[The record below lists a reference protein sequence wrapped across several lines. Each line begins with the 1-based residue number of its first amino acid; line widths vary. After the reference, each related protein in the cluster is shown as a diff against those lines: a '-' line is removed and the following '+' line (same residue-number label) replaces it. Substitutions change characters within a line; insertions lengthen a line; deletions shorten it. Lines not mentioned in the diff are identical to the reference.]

1 MVADVA
7 SAAVLADEG
16 VTWVPDE
23 GVCGG
28 AVGELEVSRLV
39 ASQEGPDLASLAGM
53 ASRRNIRP
61 RRDPMSTCVAIPVLT
76 ALSVAQAAVQ
86 PACEGWTTE
95 DFWRT
100 ADPARVKEC
109 LAAGYS
115 VHDRLGR
122 SWTVLHMAAA
132 FSDDPEV
139 IAVLVEAG
147 ADLEASWPPL
157 NRTPLHTAARHNRN
171 PEIVRLLL
179 RYGADDYAVNGPG
192 RTPLHLAALFSE
204 NPAVVEELVKVTD
217 VNIRAKGGETPLHDA
232 ARRKPNHEGRVGNPN
247 PGIVEILLTQGADL
261 SAEALDG
268 SYPLAVGRRRSCRR
282 PDPERDAAT
291 GSDQRAVPAVGG
303 DEGGRGSG
311 RARTAGIPGW
321 RRRE

>member
-1 MVADVA
+1 
-7 SAAVLADEG
+7 
-16 VTWVPDE
+16 
-23 GVCGG
+23 
-28 AVGELEVSRLV
+28 
-39 ASQEGPDLASLAGM
+39 
-53 ASRRNIRP
+53 
-61 RRDPMSTCVAIPVLT
+61 MSTCVAIPVLT

-204 NPAVVEELVKVTD
+204 NPAVVEELIKVTD

-261 SAEALDG
+261 SAEALNG
-268 SYPLAVGRRRSCRR
+268 TTPLRWAEDEAVADLIQSETQRRAAINERFLRLVGTRVAVGAVVLALLGSLVGVGANRSRTIFW
-282 PDPERDAAT
+282 PST
-291 GSDQRAVPAVGG
+291 H
-303 DEGGRGSG
+303 GRL
-311 RARTAGIPGW
+311 
-321 RRRE
+321 

>member
-1 MVADVA
+1 M
-7 SAAVLADEG
+7 
-16 VTWVPDE
+16 P
-23 GVCGG
+23 
-28 AVGELEVSRLV
+28 
-39 ASQEGPDLASLAGM
+39 
-53 ASRRNIRP
+53 
-61 RRDPMSTCVAIPVLT
+61 TCVAIPVLT

-86 PACEGWTTE
+86 PACEGWPTE

-100 ADPARVKEC
+100 ADPARVGEC

-115 VHDRLGR
+115 AHDRPSR
-122 SWTVLHMAAA
+122 SWTVLHIAAV

-157 NRTPLHTAARHNRN
+157 NRTPLHSAARYNRN
-171 PEIVRLLL
+171 PEIVRVLL

-192 RTPLHLAALFSE
+192 RTPLHLAALFNE

-232 ARRKPNHEGRVGNPN
+232 ARRRPNDESKVGNPS
-247 PGIVEILLTQGADL
+247 PGIVEILLNRGADL

-268 SYPLAVGRRRSCRR
+268 ATPLRWAEDEAVADLIRSETQRRAAINERFLRLVGTWVVVGAVVLALLGSLVGVGANRSRTIFWPSAHGRL
-282 PDPERDAAT
+282 
-291 GSDQRAVPAVGG
+291 
-303 DEGGRGSG
+303 
-311 RARTAGIPGW
+311 
-321 RRRE
+321 